1 MTMLHGPWV
10 LSPFDHH
17 FLSTRIGSQS
27 IVVDLGAHL
36 GEFSTEISRRFGCR
50 CYGAEPHPLLHSR
63 IPQSDL
69 LSILNCAIAPA
80 DAPVRLHVSTYSES
94 HNLRPLPRR
103 GVGSMEVDEITFQT
117 FMETCRIDRIN
128 LMKVDIEGS
137 EVELFETL
145 PSDILDRID
154 QVTVAFHDF
163 KPEFELTAKVRAALN
178 RLIGLGWLPIVF
190 SRRDNSDVLLINQ
203 KNLELNSLQ
212 FAYLKY
218 AARYVDGFLRVVGRK
233 RPGGRR
239 TQPHSKRRAPPV
251 ALGRFR
257 GEMDEHNLAP
267 IAETAGSFAP
277 GGQEVIDTLRAS
289 QVARPHGC

>member
-1 MTMLHGPWV
+1 MLRGRTPPFATFTDSSIRPGVHLKLCHRAGRRSGPLARLYLFRV
-10 LSPFDHH
+10 
-17 FLSTRIGSQS
+17 SQS
-27 IVVDLGAHL
+27 STPASKWSWFHRGGWDHLPNVHGDL
-36 GEFSTEISRRFGCR
+36 
-50 CYGAEPHPLLHSR
+50 PH
-63 IPQSDL
+63 
-69 LSILNCAIAPA
+69 
-80 DAPVRLHVSTYSES
+80 
-94 HNLRPLPRR
+94 RPNKF
-103 GVGSMEVDEITFQT
+103 DE
-117 FMETCRIDRIN
+117 
-128 LMKVDIEGS
+128 VDIEGS

-145 PSDILDRID
+145 PSYILDRID

-257 GEMDEHNLAP
+257 GEMDEDNLAP
-267 IAETAGSFAP
+267 IAETAGSFAL